1 MTRLKASTDHEDLPL
16 QMSHDNSVVCV
27 LIREASYT
35 VAMVQA
41 RWRPGQAA
49 AGEAQA
55 HRKIHSTHSSRN
67 RESSLN
73 LLLAGSGSKLLFSLM
88 ELPLYMKSRSLLCSA
103 IRLLFRLSL
112 SLCI

>member
-35 VAMVQA
+35 DAMVQA

-73 LLLAGSGSKLLFSLM
+73 LLLASVLTFFMIHTIMWLIRARIEQVKT
-88 ELPLYMKSRSLLCSA
+88 KSADGGRHA
-103 IRLLFRLSL
+103 
-112 SLCI
+112 